1 MNRKQ
6 LDAIVDAL
14 IAKVQ
19 AANTEL
25 SKEEAQTLVGI
36 GLRKNSDALAAAVTV
51 AQVVGVPAAAPVAAV

>member
-6 LDAIVDAL
+6 LDAIVDSL
-14 IAKVQ
+14 IAQVQ

-36 GLRKNSDALAAAVTV
+36 GLRKNAAALAAAVTV
-51 AQVVGVPAAAPVAAV
+51 AQVIAAPAPAPAS